1 MLGVGKGRKHRT
13 APPEVST
20 TARSILQSPPQ
31 KHGIKLAEIVVTAIF
46 AILPVLPFVPVV
58 WKVILSLLVA
68 CRREIV
74 SMGFGEK
81 IGLNGWHPP
90 CVNLLSA
97 FGCGGRSNIFSA
109 TGH

>member
-1 MLGVGKGRKHRT
+1 
-13 APPEVST
+13 
-20 TARSILQSPPQ
+20 
-31 KHGIKLAEIVVTAIF
+31 VT
-46 AILPVLPFVPVV
+46 
-58 WKVILSLLVA
+58 LLVA

>member
-1 MLGVGKGRKHRT
+1 MLT
-13 APPEVST
+13 ST
-20 TARSILQSPPQ
+20 KWQRHIKRNRRDICCEIDIPSTLPAGDLSSLSGAF
-31 KHGIKLAEIVVTAIF
+31 GIKRYVGVTGILAGR
-46 AILPVLPFVPVV
+46 
-58 WKVILSLLVA
+58 SLVA

>member
-1 MLGVGKGRKHRT
+1 MRPLG
-13 APPEVST
+13 AALSEAST
-20 TARSILQSPPQ
+20 ETHAL
-31 KHGIKLAEIVVTAIF
+31 L
-46 AILPVLPFVPVV
+46 
-58 WKVILSLLVA
+58 LSEEALVA